1 MKEDIKENE
10 NIQESKD
17 FILENIRE
25 QARQVAENLL
35 AIYSFFFY
43 FTSLFIVPTLQYN

>member
-35 AIYSFFFY
+35 AIYY
-43 FTSLFIVPTLQYN
+43 RDIQGDENE

>member
-1 MKEDIKENE
+1 MKEDIKEIE
-10 NIQESKD
+10 NIEDSKD

-35 AIYSFFFY
+35 AIYY
-43 FTSLFIVPTLQYN
+43 RDIGEKDGEV

>member
-1 MKEDIKENE
+1 MEEDIKENE
-10 NIQESKD
+10 NIQDSKD

-35 AIYSFFFY
+35 AIYY
-43 FTSLFIVPTLQYN
+43 RDIQGDENE

>member
-1 MKEDIKENE
+1 MEEDIKENE

-35 AIYSFFFY
+35 AIYY
-43 FTSLFIVPTLQYN
+43 RDIQGDENE

>member
-17 FILENIRE
+17 FILESIRE
-25 QARQVAENLL
+25 QARKVAENLL
-35 AIYSFFFY
+35 AIYY
-43 FTSLFIVPTLQYN
+43 RDIGDKDGEV